1 MVDADVPERMQAAAL
16 DEFGGPEVI
25 TLRKL
30 PVPEVAADE
39 VLIRVLSAGVGVWD
53 AYERQGLLVPEGSSL
68 PIVPGSDGAGTII
81 AAGDRVTGL
90 AVGDQVYVSATT
102 RPKGGFYAEYAVVKA
117 EYAAKLPDGVPAEHA
132 GAMPTD
138 ALTALAGL
146 DTLTLPAGAWLLIF
160 GASGG
165 QGHLAVQLAKRQG
178 LNVIAVA
185 SGADG
190 VALVTRLGAD
200 VSLDG
205 HGDLDELLT
214 TIRDAAPQGVAGI
227 LAMAGG
233 ETLDRLT
240 ETLSDG
246 GVVAYA
252 HGVRPEPSE
261 RPGMTVRAYDGVSNP
276 EQLRRLN
283 ELVEA
288 GPFVVHVAEKFP
300 LGKVRQAHQRLETS
314 YAGKLLLTIA

>member
-1 MVDADVPERMQAAAL
+1 MVDADVPERMQAAAF
-16 DEFGGPEVI
+16 DEYGGPEVI

-30 PVPEVAADE
+30 PVPEIAADE

-53 AYERQGLLVPEGSSL
+53 VYEREGVLVPEGSAL
-68 PIVPGSDGAGTII
+68 PIVPGSDGAGTVI
-81 AAGDRVTGL
+81 AAGNKVTDL
-90 AVGDQVYVSATT
+90 AVGDLVYVSATA
-102 RPKGGFYAEYAVVKA
+102 RPKGGFYAEYAAVKA
-117 EYAAKLPDGVPAEHA
+117 EYAAKVPDGIPAEHA

-146 DTLTLPAGAWLLIF
+146 DTLSLSGGDWLLIF

-178 LNVIAVA
+178 LKVIAVA

-205 HGDLDELLT
+205 HGDPAEVLA
-214 TIRDAAPQGVAGI
+214 TIRDAAPGGVNGI

-233 ETLDRLT
+233 KTLDRLT
-240 ETLSDG
+240 ETLSEG
-246 GVVAYA
+246 AVVAYA
-252 HGVRPEPSE
+252 HGVQPEPRE
-261 RPGMTVRAYDGVSNP
+261 RSGVTVRAYDGVANAG
-276 EQLRRLN
+276 QLRRLN
-283 ELVEA
+283 ELIKA

-300 LGKVRQAHQRLETS
+300 LGKVREAHQRLGTS
-314 YAGKLLLTIA
+314 YLGKLLLTVR

>member
-1 MVDADVPERMQAAAL
+1 MVDGDVPERMQAAAF

-30 PVPEVAADE
+30 PIPQVADDE
-39 VLIRVLSAGVGVWD
+39 VLIKVLSAGVGVWD
-53 AYERQGLLVPEGSSL
+53 AYERQGVLVPEGSAL
-68 PIVPGSDGAGTII
+68 PIVPGSDGAGTVT
-81 AAGDRVTGL
+81 AAGRKVTDL
-90 AVGDQVYVSATT
+90 VVGDLVYASATA
-102 RPKGGFYAEYAVVKA
+102 RPKGGFYAEYAAVKA
-117 EYAAKLPDGVPAEHA
+117 QFVAKLPDGVPAEHA
-132 GAMPTD
+132 GAMSTD

-146 DTLTLPAGAWLLIF
+146 DTVSLSAGDWLLIF

-205 HGDLDELLT
+205 HGDLTDVLAR
-214 TIRDAAPQGVAGI
+214 IKDAAPAGVAAI
-227 LAMAGG
+227 LAMASGK
-233 ETLDRLT
+233 TLDRLT
-240 ETLSDG
+240 EALVDG

-261 RPGMTVRAYDGVSNP
+261 RPGVVVRAYDGVANP
-276 EQLRRLN
+276 RQLQRLN
-283 ELVEA
+283 ELIEA

-300 LGKVRQAHQRLETS
+300 LGKVREAHKRLQTS
-314 YAGKLLLTIA
+314 YAGKLLLTVG

>member
-1 MVDADVPERMQAAAL
+1 MVDGDVPERMQAAAF
-16 DEFGGPEVI
+16 DKFGGPEVI
-25 TLRKL
+25 TLRKM

-39 VLIRVLSAGVGVWD
+39 VLIKVLSAGVGVWD
-53 AYERQGLLVPEGSSL
+53 VFERQGVLVPEGTEF
-68 PIVPGSDGAGTII
+68 PIVPGSDGAGTVVTVGSQVTGI
-81 AAGDRVTGL
+81 AAGDL
-90 AVGDQVYVSATT
+90 VYVSATT

-117 EYAAKLPDGVPAEHA
+117 EYVAKVPDGVPAAHA
-132 GAMPTD
+132 GALSTD

-146 DTLTLPAGAWLLIF
+146 DTLGLPSGAWLLIF

-185 SGADG
+185 SGPDG

-205 HGDLDELLT
+205 HGDTTELLAR
-214 TIRDAAPQGVAGI
+214 IRDAAPDGVAGI

-233 ETLDRLT
+233 KTLDHLT
-240 ETLSDG
+240 EALSDG
-246 GVVAYA
+246 GAVAFA

-261 RPGMTVRAYDGVSNP
+261 RPGVQVRAYDGVSDP
-276 EQLRRLN
+276 RQLQRLN
-283 ELVEA
+283 ELIEA

-300 LGKVRQAHQRLETS
+300 LGKVREAHQRLETS
-314 YAGKLLLTIA
+314 YLGKLLLTIA

>member
-1 MVDADVPERMQAAAL
+1 MVDGDVPERMQVAAFDA
-16 DEFGGPEVI
+16 FGGPEVI
-25 TLRKL
+25 TLRTM

-39 VLIRVLSAGVGVWD
+39 VLIKVWSAGVGVWD
-53 AYERQGLLVPEGSSL
+53 AYEREGVLVPEGTEF
-68 PIVPGSDGAGTII
+68 PIVPGSDGAGTVVAIGSKVTNV
-81 AAGDRVTGL
+81 APGDL
-90 AVGDQVYVSATT
+90 VYVSATT
-102 RPKGGFYAEYAVVKA
+102 RPKGGFYAEYAVTKA
-117 EYAAKLPDGVPAEHA
+117 EYAAKVPDGVPAEHA
-132 GAMPTD
+132 AAMSTD

-146 DTLTLPAGAWLLIF
+146 DTLGLPSGAWLLIF

-185 SGADG
+185 SGPDG

-200 VSLDG
+200 VSIDG
-205 HGDLDELLT
+205 HGDTAQVLER
-214 TIRDAAPQGVAGI
+214 IRDAAPDGVAGI

-233 ETLDRLT
+233 DTLDRLT
-240 ETLSDG
+240 EALTDG

-261 RPGMTVRAYDGVSNP
+261 RPGVQVRAYDGEANP
-276 EQLRRLN
+276 RQLQRLN
-283 ELVEA
+283 ELIEA

-300 LGKVRQAHQRLETS
+300 LGKVVAAHRRLQTS

>member
-1 MVDADVPERMQAAAL
+1 MQAAAF

-53 AYERQGLLVPEGSSL
+53 AYERQGVFVPEGSSL
-68 PIVPGSDGAGTII
+68 PIVPGSDGAGTVI
-81 AAGDRVTGL
+81 AAGDKVTGL

-132 GAMPTD
+132 GAMSTD

-146 DTLTLPAGAWLLIF
+146 DTLSLPAGAWLLIF

-178 LNVIAVA
+178 LSVIAVA
-185 SGADG
+185 SGAEG

-205 HGDLDELLT
+205 HGDLDDVLT
-214 TIRDAAPQGVAGI
+214 TIRDAAPEGVAGI

-276 EQLRRLN
+276 GQLRRLN
-283 ELVEA
+283 ELIEA

-300 LGKVRQAHQRLETS
+300 LGKVREAHQRLTTS
-314 YAGKLLLTIA
+314 YPGKLLLTVA

>member
-1 MVDADVPERMQAAAL
+1 MVDGDVPERMQAAAF

-30 PVPEVAADE
+30 PIPEVADDE
-39 VLIRVLSAGVGVWD
+39 VLIKVLSAGVGVWD
-53 AYERQGLLVPEGSSL
+53 AYERQGILVPEGSSL
-68 PIVPGSDGAGTII
+68 PIVPGSDGAGTVI
-81 AAGDRVTGL
+81 AAGSKVSNV
-90 AVGDQVYVSATT
+90 AVGELVYVSATT
-102 RPKGGFYAEYAVVKA
+102 RPKGGCYAEYAAVKA
-117 EYAAKLPDGVPAEHA
+117 EYAAKVPDGVPAEHA

-146 DTLTLPAGAWLLIF
+146 DTLSLSAGSWLLIF

-185 SGADG
+185 SGVDG

-200 VSLDG
+200 ISLDG
-205 HGDLDELLT
+205 HGDLDDVLAR
-214 TIRDAAPQGVAGI
+214 IRDAAPAGVAAI

-233 ETLDRLT
+233 ATVDRLT
-240 ETLSDG
+240 ETLVDG

-252 HGVRPEPSE
+252 HGVQPEPSE
-261 RPGMTVRAYDGVSNP
+261 RPGVVVRAYDGESNP
-276 EQLRRLN
+276 RQLQRLN
-283 ELVEA
+283 ELIEA
-288 GPFVVHVAEKFP
+288 GPFVVHVAETFP
-300 LGKVRQAHQRLETS
+300 LGKVREAHKRLQTS
-314 YAGKLLLTIA
+314 YAGKLLLTVA

>member
-1 MVDADVPERMQAAAL
+1 MVDGDVPERMQAAAF

-30 PVPEVAADE
+30 PVPDVADDE
-39 VLIRVLSAGVGVWD
+39 VLIKVWSAGVGVWD
-53 AYERQGLLVPEGSSL
+53 AYERLGVLVPEGSAL
-68 PIVPGSDGAGTII
+68 PIVPGSDGAGTVI
-81 AAGDRVTGL
+81 AAGSQVTNV
-90 AVGDQVYVSATT
+90 AVGDLVYVSANT
-102 RPKGGFYAEYAVVKA
+102 RPKGGFYAEYAAVKA
-117 EYAAKLPDGVPAEHA
+117 QYAAKLPDGVPVEHA

-146 DTLTLPAGAWLLIF
+146 DTLSLSAGDWLLIF

-205 HGDLDELLT
+205 HGDMTDVLAR
-214 TIRDAAPQGVAGI
+214 IRDAAPAGVNAI
-227 LAMAGG
+227 LAMAAG

-240 ETLSDG
+240 EPLVDG
-246 GVVAYA
+246 GVIAYP
-252 HGVRPEPSE
+252 HGVRPEPGE
-261 RPGMTVRAYDGVSNP
+261 RPGVVVRAYDGEASP
-276 EQLRRLN
+276 RQLQRLN
-283 ELVEA
+283 ELIEA
-288 GPFVVHVAEKFP
+288 GPFVVHVAETFP
-300 LGKVRQAHQRLETS
+300 LGKVREAHRRLETS
-314 YAGKLLLTIA
+314 YPGKLLLTVA

>member
-1 MVDADVPERMQAAAL
+1 MVDGDVPERMQAAAL
-16 DEFGGPEVI
+16 DDFGGPEVI

-30 PVPEVAADE
+30 PIPEIADDE
-39 VLIRVLSAGVGVWD
+39 VLIKVWSAGVGVWD
-53 AYERQGLLVPEGSSL
+53 VYERQGVLVPEGSAL
-68 PIVPGSDGAGTII
+68 PIVPGSDGAGTVIS
-81 AAGDRVTGL
+81 AGSKVSNV
-90 AVGDQVYVSATT
+90 AVGDLVYVSATT
-102 RPKGGFYAEYAVVKA
+102 RPKGGFYAEYAAVKA
-117 EYAAKLPDGVPAEHA
+117 QYAARVPDGVPAEHA

-146 DTLTLPAGAWLLIF
+146 DTVSLSTGDWLLIF

-178 LNVIAVA
+178 LIVIAVA

-205 HGDLDELLT
+205 HGDMTDVLAR
-214 TIRDAAPQGVAGI
+214 IREAAPDGVKAI

-233 ETLDRLT
+233 ATLDRLT
-240 ETLSDG
+240 EALADG
-246 GVVAYA
+246 GVVAFA
-252 HGVRPEPSE
+252 HGVRPEPQE
-261 RPGMTVRAYDGVSNP
+261 RPGVTVRAYDGESSP
-276 EQLRRLN
+276 RQLQRLN
-283 ELVEA
+283 ELIEA

-300 LGKVRQAHQRLETS
+300 LGKVRDAHQRLETS
-314 YAGKLLLTIA
+314 YAGKLLLTVA

>member
-1 MVDADVPERMQAAAL
+1 MVDGDVPERMQAAAL

-30 PVPEVAADE
+30 PIPQIADDE
-39 VLIRVLSAGVGVWD
+39 VLVKVLSAGVGVWD
-53 AYERQGLLVPEGSSL
+53 VYERQGVLVPEGSAL
-68 PIVPGSDGAGTII
+68 PIVPGSDGAGTVI
-81 AAGDRVTGL
+81 AAGKKVSNVV
-90 AVGDQVYVSATT
+90 VGELVYVSATT
-102 RPKGGFYAEYAVVKA
+102 RPKGGFYAEYAAVKA
-117 EYAAKLPDGVPAEHA
+117 DYAAKVPDGVPAEHA

-146 DTLTLPAGAWLLIF
+146 DTLSLSAGAWLLIF

-185 SGADG
+185 SGSDG

-205 HGDLDELLT
+205 HGDMTEVLAR
-214 TIRDAAPQGVAGI
+214 IRDAAPAGVDAI

-233 ETLDRLT
+233 KTLDRLT
-240 ETLSDG
+240 EALTDG
-246 GVVAYA
+246 GVVAFA
-252 HGVRPEPSE
+252 HGVRPEPQE
-261 RPGMTVRAYDGVSNP
+261 RPGVVVRAYDGESSP
-276 EQLRRLN
+276 RQLQRLN
-283 ELVEA
+283 ELIEA
-288 GPFVVHVAEKFP
+288 GPFVVHVAQTYP
-300 LGKVRQAHQRLETS
+300 LGKVREAHQRLASS
-314 YAGKLLLTIA
+314 YPGKLLLTVA

>member
-1 MVDADVPERMQAAAL
+1 MVDADVPERMQAAAF

-53 AYERQGLLVPEGSSL
+53 AYERQGLFVSEGSTL

-81 AAGDRVTGL
+81 AAGDQVTGL

-102 RPKGGFYAEYAVVKA
+102 RPKGGFYAEYAAVKA
-117 EYAAKLPDGVPAEHA
+117 EYAAKLPAGVPAEHA
-132 GAMPTD
+132 GAMSTD

-146 DTLTLPAGAWLLIF
+146 DILSLPAGAWLLIF

-205 HGDLDELLT
+205 HGDLAEVLT

>member
-1 MVDADVPERMQAAAL
+1 MVDADVPERMQAAAF

-39 VLIRVLSAGVGVWD
+39 VLIKVLSAGVGVWD
-53 AYERQGLLVPEGSSL
+53 AYERQGLFVPEGSSL
-68 PIVPGSDGAGTII
+68 PIVPGSDGAGTVI
-81 AAGDRVTGL
+81 AAGDQVTGL

-117 EYAAKLPDGVPAEHA
+117 EYVAKLPDGVPAEHA
-132 GAMPTD
+132 GAMSTD

-178 LNVIAVA
+178 LKVIAVA

-205 HGDLDELLT
+205 HGDLTEVLT
-214 TIRDAAPQGVAGI
+214 AIRDAAPQGVAGI

-276 EQLRRLN
+276 GQLRRLN

-300 LGKVRQAHQRLETS
+300 LGKVREAHQRLTTS
-314 YAGKLLLTIA
+314 YAGKLLLTVA

>member
-1 MVDADVPERMQAAAL
+1 MVDGDVPERMQAAAL
-16 DEFGGPEVI
+16 DDFGGPEVI

-30 PVPEVAADE
+30 PVPEIADDE

-53 AYERQGLLVPEGSSL
+53 VYERQGVMVPEGSAL
-68 PIVPGSDGAGTII
+68 PIVPGSDGAGTVI
-81 AAGDRVTGL
+81 AAGSKVSNVG
-90 AVGDQVYVSATT
+90 VGDLVYVSATI
-102 RPKGGFYAEYAVVKA
+102 RPKGGFYAEYAAVQA
-117 EYAAKLPDGVPAEHA
+117 QYAAKVPDGVPAEHA

-146 DTLTLPAGAWLLIF
+146 DTVSLSTDDWLLIF

-185 SGADG
+185 SGPDG

-205 HGDLDELLT
+205 HADMTDVLAR
-214 TIRDAAPQGVAGI
+214 IRDAAPGGVKAI

-233 ETLDRLT
+233 ATLDRLT
-240 ETLSDG
+240 EALADG
-246 GVVAYA
+246 GVVAFA
-252 HGVRPEPSE
+252 HGVQPEPQE
-261 RPGMTVRAYDGVSNP
+261 RPGVTVRAYDGESSP
-276 EQLRRLN
+276 RQLQRLN
-283 ELVEA
+283 ELIEA

-300 LGKVRQAHQRLETS
+300 LGKVRDAHQRLETS
-314 YAGKLLLTIA
+314 YAGKLLLTVA

>member
-1 MVDADVPERMQAAAL
+1 MVDADVPERMQAAAF

-53 AYERQGLLVPEGSSL
+53 AYERQGVFVPEGSSL
-68 PIVPGSDGAGTII
+68 PIVPGSDGAGTVI
-81 AAGDRVTGL
+81 AAGDKVTGL

-132 GAMPTD
+132 GAMSTD

-146 DTLTLPAGAWLLIF
+146 DTLSLPAGAWLLIF

-185 SGADG
+185 SGAEG

-200 VSLDG
+200 VSVDG

-233 ETLDRLT
+233 DTLDRLT

-261 RPGMTVRAYDGVSNP
+261 RPGMTVRAYDGVSDP
-276 EQLRRLN
+276 GQLRRLN
-283 ELVEA
+283 ELIEA

-300 LGKVRQAHQRLETS
+300 LGKVREAHQRLTTS
-314 YAGKLLLTIA
+314 YAGKLLLTVA